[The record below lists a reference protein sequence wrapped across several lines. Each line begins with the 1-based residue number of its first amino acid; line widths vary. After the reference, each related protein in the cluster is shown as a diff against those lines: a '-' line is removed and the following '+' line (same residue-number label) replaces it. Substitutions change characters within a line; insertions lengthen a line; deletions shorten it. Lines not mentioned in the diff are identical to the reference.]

1 MISEEDDI
9 KFVVKDNNEYELR
22 CSICNSKLKYPTS
35 WHRHKMTIKHMKME
49 VIKTYLLNYSINIS
63 DHNNNNKNNHNLMI
77 AINSNFKLTQ

>member
-9 KFVVKDNNEYELR
+9 KFVRKDNSEYELR

-49 VIKTYLLNYSINIS
+49 VRKTYMLNNLEYNAYKN
-63 DHNNNNKNNHNLMI
+63 HNNSNDNDNNK
-77 AINSNFKLTQ
+77 SKDCD

>member
-9 KFVVKDNNEYELR
+9 KFVRKDNNEYELR

-49 VIKTYLLNYSINIS
+49 VRKTHMLNKS
-63 DHNNNNKNNHNLMI
+63 NNHSESENLKR
-77 AINSNFKLTQ
+77 NYDLTGSS

>member
-49 VIKTYLLNYSINIS
+49 VIKTYMLNNLEYN
-63 DHNNNNKNNHNLMI
+63 DYTNHNNSNDNNNIK
-77 AINSNFKLTQ
+77 SKDCD